1 MSGLMLPP
9 CNAWLEVDLGK
20 IRRNIAKMR
29 AHVGENVQIM
39 PVLKA
44 NAYAAGLTRVAQY
57 VSEHCGVTDIAV
69 ASVAEG
75 LQLRQAGIQTGVLVM
90 GGVPLH
96 NIPTAVQMGM
106 MTPAFEPT
114 YLARLDAECA
124 AQGRRAR
131 VHIKIDTGLGRIG
144 VLPGGPLDALI
155 DTLAGLRHLD
165 VVGIY
170 THFAQSEID
179 DHSFTLLQM
188 ERFRAAVAQAKGRGL
203 AFSYIH
209 AFNTGAT
216 PWLRDPMVTHVRSAG
231 LVFGYDE
238 YAQPKPTLGLE
249 ECMSLRSFVTYVH
262 DVPKGETAGYG
273 RVFKA
278 ARDSR
283 IAIVSIGYGDGY
295 NRKLGAEDGAEVII
309 NGRRA
314 PMAAICMDQAL
325 IDVTD
330 LPDVA
335 VGDVCTLLGADGAEM
350 ISVFEWENK
359 MHQSFLAGLATIT
372 ARVTRVYRV

>member
-1 MSGLMLPP
+1 MTAPSLPP
-9 CNAWLEVDLGK
+9 CNAWLEVDLAK
-20 IRRNIAKMR
+20 IGRTIAKMR
-29 AHVGENVQIM
+29 AHVGERVQIM
-39 PVLKA
+39 PVLMA
-44 NAYAAGLTRVAQY
+44 NAYAAGLVPVAAF
-57 VSEHCGVTDIAV
+57 VTAHCGITDIAV
-69 ASVAEG
+69 ATVSEG
-75 LQLRQAGIQTGVLVM
+75 EQLRHAGILADVLVM

-96 NIPTAVQMGM
+96 NIPAAVALGL
-106 MTPAFEPT
+106 MTPAFEPV
-114 YLARLDAECA
+114 YLRRLDAECA

-131 VHIKIDTGLGRIG
+131 VHIKIDTGLGRVG

-155 DTLAGLRHLD
+155 DTLAGLKNLD

-179 DHSFTLLQM
+179 DHSYTLLQM
-188 ERFRAAVAQAKGRGL
+188 ARFRDAVDQATGRGL
-203 AFSYIH
+203 TFGYIH

-216 PWLRDPMVTHVRSAG
+216 AWLRDPMVTHVRSAG

-238 YAQPKPTLGLE
+238 YAQPNPTLGLE
-249 ECMSLRSFVTYVH
+249 ECMSLRGFVTYVH
-262 DVPKGETAGYG
+262 DLPTGETAGYG

-309 NGRRA
+309 GGKRA
-314 PMAAICMDQAL
+314 PMVAICMDQAL

-335 VGDVCTLLGADGAEM
+335 VGDVCTLLGADGDEM
-350 ISVFEWENK
+350 ISAFEWENK
-359 MHQSFLAGLATIT
+359 MRQTFLAGLAMMTP
-372 ARVTRVYRV
+372 RVERVYRV